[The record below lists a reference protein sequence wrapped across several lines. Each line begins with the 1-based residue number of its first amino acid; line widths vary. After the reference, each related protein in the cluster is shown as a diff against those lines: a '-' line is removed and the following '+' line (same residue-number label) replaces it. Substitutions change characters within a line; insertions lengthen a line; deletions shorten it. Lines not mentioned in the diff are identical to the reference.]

1 MGPELVWK
9 AVLQWPVIVLCT
21 AIGVHWLLRWK
32 RPSPALAVVGRAQSG
47 DRTSTPRP
55 PSHASRFVPVV
66 AVLLPVTVSIAVQE
80 AITLREVLTH
90 FPATVSY
97 GALPLAL
104 LAAVAVAIVMGNGS
118 GALSRVVGA
127 IAVSSVAFVFLSPP
141 GLGGGVPQ
149 LVALVIATL
158 AAVAACSVSGR
169 PGPAPLLG
177 WWLVLAVAS
186 VMVLL
191 SGFAK
196 LAIVVGALSA
206 MSATLAVCAGTIG
219 RPAMGN
225 GLATSLVTAF
235 VACAFLG
242 CGYDESSYPHWTWA
256 LLAAAPAAAAL
267 GGLPGIRS
275 RPRLC
280 TMAVI
285 LAPAGVAAIALAA
298 AIMATSTN
306 AEPADSTADP
316 YASVVVP

>member
-9 AVLQWPVIVLCT
+9 AVLEWPVIVLCT
-21 AIGVHWLLRWK
+21 AIAIHWLLRWK
-32 RPSPALAVVGRAQSG
+32 RTSSAAGVPSS
-47 DRTSTPRP
+47 DRTSAPRP
-55 PSHASRFVPVV
+55 PSRASRFVPIV
-66 AVLLPVTVSIAVQE
+66 AVLLPVMVSIAVQE
-80 AITLREVLTH
+80 AITFREVLTH

-97 GALPLAL
+97 GALPLAM
-104 LAAVAVAIVMGNGS
+104 LAAVAAAIVLGNGS
-118 GALSRVVGA
+118 GTLSRVVGA
-127 IAVSSVAFVFLSPP
+127 IAVPSVAFVFLSPP

-149 LVALVIATL
+149 LVALAIAVL

-186 VMVLL
+186 AMVLL

-196 LAIVVGALSA
+196 LAIVIGALSA
-206 MSATLAVCAGTIG
+206 MAATLAVCAGTIG
-219 RPAMGN
+219 RPVMGN

-235 VACAFLG
+235 AACAFLG
-242 CGYDESSYPHWTWA
+242 CGYDESNYPRWTWA

-280 TMAVI
+280 IAASI
-285 LAPAGVAAIALAA
+285 LAPAGAAALALAA
-298 AIMATSTN
+298 AMMSTATIAGAS
-306 AEPADSTADP
+306 DSTTDP
-316 YASVVVP
+316 YASAVVP